1 MKSIE
6 EEQKP
11 ETNNEESNK
20 KRDELLKLAEDGE
33 IERSVSYIQKAS
45 QKVINKIYS
54 EYERKRL
61 ENANEFFTHLLIS
74 KFSSTL
80 GGLDAIDS
88 PEILAS
94 ELKTNF

>member
-54 EYERKRL
+54 KYERTR
-61 ENANEFFTHLLIS
+61 
-74 KFSSTL
+74 
-80 GGLDAIDS
+80 
-88 PEILAS
+88 
-94 ELKTNF
+94 